1 VSQPYTA
8 RRTLFQG
15 ELLTIGHV
23 VRRGSPEC
31 GELEQQE
38 SNVIVFPLRGVFA
51 KHTGERRHVL
61 GTPNDAMLIA
71 AGEPYRVSFPGG
83 IGEECM
89 TLWFSREQLDART
102 VTPHALLSVRALLMR
117 TVLWQLVRRPECD
130 PLEVEEISLQ
140 LLATVQ
146 DTSEQHSARIERV
159 KEAIAV
165 EPERRWTLSAL
176 AGLAGASRYHLARM
190 FRKEVGTT
198 VHRYVTRA
206 RLALALHRVL
216 DADDLTAVALDTG
229 FSSHS
234 HFTARFRA
242 VFGMTPSELR
252 QLRGSTI
259 AELRKILTAPIPAV
273 A

>member
-1 VSQPYTA
+1 MPTPYAA
-8 RRTLFQG
+8 RRTVFNG
-15 ELLTIGHV
+15 DLLSIGHV
-23 VRRGSPEC
+23 VRRGPSHC

-38 SNVIVFPLRGVFA
+38 ANVVVFPLQGVFA
-51 KHTGERRHVL
+51 KHTGARRQVL
-61 GTPNDAMLIA
+61 GTPSHAMLIG

-89 TLWFSREQLDART
+89 TLRFSREQLDART
-102 VTPHALLSVRALLMR
+102 VAPHALLSARALIMR
-117 TVLWQLVRRPECD
+117 TILWDLVRRPECD
-130 PLEVEEISLQ
+130 PLEVEEIGLG

-146 DTSEQHSARIERV
+146 HTAEQHSARIERV

-176 AGLAGASRYHLARM
+176 AELGGASRYHLARI
-190 FRKEVGTT
+190 FREEVGVT

-206 RLALALHRVL
+206 RLALALPRVL
-216 DADDLTAVALDTG
+216 DADDLTAIALDTG

-234 HFTARFRA
+234 HFTARFRS

-252 QLRGSTI
+252 
-259 AELRKILTAPIPAV
+259 KILTAPGARHRVLLPA
-273 A
+273 